1 MNAPNYLHGITNG
14 EFDWLLAEIYPV
26 SRNTRDLFHREEID
40 AEALGLMMADPEER
54 AWLVDNLGENS
65 TDISELTQLWNAK
78 MNNYF
83 QTVLNLPPL
92 PVTPPP
98 RVENLEDLAP
108 PHLVRTRRSEFDF
121 LSENWESTRL
131 VLNDLFDMPVV
142 IPYEPYELSI
152 L

>member
-14 EFDWLLAEIYPV
+14 EFDWLLTEIYPV
-26 SRNTRDLFHREEID
+26 SRNTLDLFHREEID

-54 AWLVDNLGENS
+54 AWLVDNLGEDS
-65 TDISELTQLWNAK
+65 TDISELTRLWDTK
-78 MNNYF
+78 MSNYF
-83 QTVLNLPPL
+83 QTVFNLPPL

-98 RVENLEDLAP
+98 RTVNLEDIAP
-108 PHLVRTRRSEFDF
+108 PPLVRTRRSEFDF

-131 VLNDLFDMPVV
+131 VLNDLFDIPIV